1 MKQLLLLAFCFCSVN
16 LYAQDRK
23 PLSVSPSR
31 PLVVLPERLVT
42 QDKDQIV
49 PGGKLPKPGIYRLP
63 QDGMPCLVP
72 ETDHIA
78 AMPNTWKNLPGKSYK
93 APEGSIPN
101 PGIREKG
108 KDSIQQAIPFRIP

>member
-1 MKQLLLLAFCFCSVN
+1 MKQLLLLAFCFCSIS

-23 PLSVSPSR
+23 PLSVRPSR
-31 PLVVLPERLVT
+31 PLVVIPERLVT
-42 QDKDQIV
+42 QVPDQIL
-49 PGGKLPKPGIYRLP
+49 PGGKSPTPGIYRLP

-78 AMPNTWKNLPGKSYK
+78 VMPNAWKNPEGKSYK

-101 PGIREKG
+101 PGYRPQR
-108 KDSIQQAIPFRIP
+108 KDSTQQALPNRRP